1 MNSQDMASE
10 AAPADTSGCPSP
22 GDHCDCM
29 VEYLR
34 ESHRMVSRLLQ
45 AADFDDAFPFVFGH
59 PDVVGDEV
67 AVQNELALLLY
78 KAQMHLTAVIK
89 ASRGSNLHS
98 MAVHARV
105 ILECAGQ
112 IQAKAQMVYEGSEN
126 AATRVLNAS
135 EYDFLDTMRRMS
147 RGSVDEDDLREMIV
161 EARGGIGDGDSGLPT
176 RVRIAERVA
185 HVPGGRDWH
194 GFLSNRFCGSQ
205 MAPLSEPSMFGG
217 VACTNTEA
225 DRLAVAVLLDYLT
238 QQTILMIFSYE
249 FVLIA
254 VDGDP
259 QPFEEASELLDR
271 MKADAAQFRAW
282 LAKQERSPAAA
293 LTDGPAPNR

>member
-1 MNSQDMASE
+1 
-10 AAPADTSGCPSP
+10 
-22 GDHCDCM
+22 
-29 VEYLR
+29 
-34 ESHRMVSRLLQ
+34 MVSRLLQ

-59 PDVVGDEV
+59 PDVVGARV
-67 AVQNELALLLY
+67 MGQNELALLLF
-78 KAQMHLTAVIK
+78 KAQMHVTAVIR

-112 IQAKAQMVYEGSEN
+112 IQAKAQMAYEGSEN
-126 AATRVLNAS
+126 AATRELNAG

-161 EARGGIGDGDSGLPT
+161 EARGDIGDRDSGVPT
-176 RVRIAERVA
+176 RVRIADRVA
-185 HVPGGRDWH
+185 HLPGGRDWH

-205 MAPLSEPSMFGG
+205 VAPLSEPSMFGG
-217 VACTNTEA
+217 VVSSNTEA
-225 DRLAVAVLLDYLT
+225 DRLAVALLLDYLT
-238 QQTILMIFSYE
+238 QQAILMIFSYGV
-249 FVLIA
+249 VLIA
-254 VDGDP
+254 VGGDP

-271 MKADAAQFRAW
+271 MRADAAQFRAW
-282 LAKQERSPAAA
+282 LAQQERNPAAA